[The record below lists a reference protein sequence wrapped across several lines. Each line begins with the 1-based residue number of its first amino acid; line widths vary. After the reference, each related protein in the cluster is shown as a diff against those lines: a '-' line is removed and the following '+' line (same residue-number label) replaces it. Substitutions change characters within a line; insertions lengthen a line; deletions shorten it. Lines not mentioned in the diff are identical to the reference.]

1 MPRAP
6 GTVASRLVNPAQAPA
21 VPRDRA
27 DLATLLLVVTVTATV
42 VELVRSSGPLL
53 DHAFSAGVVTVA
65 LTALATYAAPGLLVA
80 MIAARLELTGRVV
93 LLAVSALV
101 LARLVLQGIG
111 AAIASGADL
120 GLVRY
125 GVGLATVAL
134 GIGVLVLVAGF
145 ASGARA
151 GATDGLARGRL
162 VALGVVLGA
171 LLAAALSATL
181 GTWDAY
187 WRADVGAWVVT
198 VAVTGAALA
207 CAWVLRGRDA
217 LPGSRG
223 LWVLGPFVALAMQ
236 VLVNPAFAAAQTG
249 VALPFAVAGLA
260 VAALLTAWAVPR
272 AARSGPGAWWLSPAV
287 LVVGVAVVLL
297 AVPRVDGPGAWGW
310 ALLALLVV
318 LVPVAARMLALAL
331 TRPALPLTWLRL
343 AGAASAAGL
352 GAAVP
357 LLGYQLEY
365 DVPLPFPHVLL
376 PVAAALAVAVPAVVA
391 GRRARPAPTSP
402 DEPASRQERGPLAL
416 TLGGAVA
423 LLALVGVPQVH
434 VPTTTSAVA
443 DYPVGDLRLL
453 DWNLHYGVSADPS
466 VRLDEMAATIAGSGA
481 DVVTL
486 QEVSRGWVLGGGADM
501 ATYLARATGMR
512 VVFAPAADRQ
522 FGNAILWDPLRGD
535 LTDVVH
541 HALPYGAGPQE
552 RSALSATVD
561 AAGVPVRVTS
571 VHVQHREENT
581 PTRLDQLDAL
591 LAAEPVEEAYVLAG
605 DLNAEPGWDEIVL
618 LEDAGLESGQDVAG
632 DPAALTSPA
641 VAPAHRIEWV
651 LGSPAVTF
659 RSVEVLDVTT
669 SDHRPLL
676 ADLRAQD

>member
-1 MPRAP
+1 M
-6 GTVASRLVNPAQAPA
+6 NPAPAPV

-27 DLATLLLVVTVTATV
+27 DLALLLLVVTVTATV

-80 MIAARLELTGRVV
+80 MIAARIELTGRVV

-101 LARLVLQGIG
+101 VARLVLQGLG
-111 AAIASGADL
+111 TAIASGVDL

-145 ASGARA
+145 ASGTRA
-151 GATDGLARGRL
+151 GAADGLARGRL

-171 LLAAALSATL
+171 LLAAALSALL

-198 VAVTGAALA
+198 AAVTGAALA

-223 LWVLGPFVALAMQ
+223 LWVLGPFVALAVQ

-272 AARSGPGAWWLSPAV
+272 PARSGPGAVWLPPAV

-297 AVPRVDGPGAWGW
+297 VVPRLDGPGAWGW
-310 ALLALLVV
+310 VLLALLVL
-318 LVPVAARMLALAL
+318 LVPVAARTLALAL

-352 GAAVP
+352 GVAVP

-365 DVPLPFPHVLL
+365 DVPLPFPHTLL
-376 PVAAALAVAVPAVVA
+376 PVAAALAVAVPAVVEG
-391 GRRARPAPTSP
+391 GRAHRAAPTRDDERPA
-402 DEPASRQERGPLAL
+402 RRERGPFALA
-416 TLGGAVA
+416 LGGAVA
-423 LLALVGVPQVH
+423 LLALVGVTQVH
-434 VPTTTSAVA
+434 VPTTAAAVA
-443 DYPVGDLRLL
+443 DYPGGDLRLL
-453 DWNLHYGVSADPS
+453 DWYLH
-466 VRLDEMAATIAGSGA
+466 
-481 DVVTL
+481 
-486 QEVSRGWVLGGGADM
+486 
-501 ATYLARATGMR
+501 
-512 VVFAPAADRQ
+512 
-522 FGNAILWDPLRGD
+522 
-535 LTDVVH
+535 
-541 HALPYGAGPQE
+541 
-552 RSALSATVD
+552 
-561 AAGVPVRVTS
+561 
-571 VHVQHREENT
+571 
-581 PTRLDQLDAL
+581 
-591 LAAEPVEEAYVLAG
+591 
-605 DLNAEPGWDEIVL
+605 
-618 LEDAGLESGQDVAG
+618 
-632 DPAALTSPA
+632 
-641 VAPAHRIEWV
+641 
-651 LGSPAVTF
+651 
-659 RSVEVLDVTT
+659 
-669 SDHRPLL
+669 
-676 ADLRAQD
+676 